1 MPSAWRLPRLSQ
13 SQFSTRNTQFDT
25 PPAASV
31 EGWPVPYYWYRLPA
45 PCSVSLLPLLHITT
59 KPGLLIYPDF
69 ISRESEEWLG
79 RVRVADTGTVS
90 KGARDAVLE
99 AAAVFGTNYSQM
111 FLLWPVCR
119 TELVPTMLQMCCY
132 IQHHRGRRQR
142 FFLVG
147 RIADKA
153 LFSSPFFVG
162 HGTAPERYAF
172 CFSSHEPSLC

>member
-1 MPSAWRLPRLSQ
+1 MAC
-13 SQFSTRNTQFDT
+13 T
-25 PPAASV
+25 
-31 EGWPVPYYWYRLPA
+31 VPYYPLPA

-69 ISRESEEWLG
+69 ISREFEERLG

-111 FLLWPVCR
+111 FLLWPLCR
-119 TELVPTMLQMCCY
+119 TELVPTMLHMCCY
-132 IQHHRGRRQR
+132 IQNRRGRRQR

-153 LFSSPFFVG
+153 LFSSPFCVG

-172 CFSSHEPSLC
+172 